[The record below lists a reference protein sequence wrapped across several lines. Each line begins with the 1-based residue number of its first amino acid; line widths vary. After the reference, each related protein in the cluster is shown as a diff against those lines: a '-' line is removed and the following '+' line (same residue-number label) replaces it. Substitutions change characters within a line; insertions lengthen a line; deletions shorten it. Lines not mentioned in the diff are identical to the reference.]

1 MPGQFVGQAAIVFGR
16 SGENMKHEY
25 GSGFALEIPVVLN
38 GVEWDRQHACGLW
51 MDLIFAVQGV
61 FFGLPKGAL
70 PV

>member
-1 MPGQFVGQAAIVFGR
+1 
-16 SGENMKHEY
+16 MKHEY

>member
-1 MPGQFVGQAAIVFGR
+1 
-16 SGENMKHEY
+16 MKHEY

-61 FFGLPKGAL
+61 FFWSSQGGSSGLMVNDGGKAESDGTGFR
-70 PV
+70 